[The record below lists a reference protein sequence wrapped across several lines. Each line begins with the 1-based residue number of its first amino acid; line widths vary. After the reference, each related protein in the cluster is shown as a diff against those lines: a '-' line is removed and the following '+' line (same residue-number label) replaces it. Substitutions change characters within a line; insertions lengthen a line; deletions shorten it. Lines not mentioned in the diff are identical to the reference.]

1 MTRGVQVISA
11 APEQGAAA
19 EAWGRALVQGGQSR
33 RMSALAGNRNVPYDA
48 ADLYSD
54 HMAEWAPF
62 LWSPDGELN
71 VYRDRIVA
79 RVRDLVRNDGWA
91 AGAVTRILDN
101 AIGANFRPL
110 PKPDFAALRY
120 FTGNKG
126 FDEGWALAFGRA
138 MLAGTRLWGHGRG
151 RWNDAQRVLTLPQ
164 QMRLGFRH
172 KLVDGDA
179 LGILHWIPE
188 RCAPGLAR
196 YATAL
201 QIVDPDRL
209 SNPYLVFDQ
218 RRLRG
223 GVVVDPDNHDVAV
236 GYMIRKAHQGDWF
249 NAVKSLDW
257 EEVPRETSWGRPIVV
272 HDFDSDRGGTHR
284 GGAGVLTPVIQR
296 LKMLIKYDGAE
307 LDAALINAI
316 FGAFIESPFDS
327 SMVADALSDQVGAYQ
342 DGRADFHR
350 ERGIR
355 VRNAQVT
362 QLYPGEKMNFAAAER
377 PGSNFAE
384 FEKAVL
390 RNIASAAG
398 LSAQQVSNDWSD
410 VNYSSARGAMLEFWK
425 TLTRRR
431 DDFAAGFGQPVY
443 HALVEEMMDVDD
455 VPLPPGAPPFE
466 EFADLYARAIWIGP
480 GRGWI
485 DPVNEIK
492 GAVLGMDAALMDFDQ
507 ICAEQGVD
515 PDDMIAA
522 RAHTLQRFKDA
533 GLEPP
538 TWSGMN
544 PMGEPA
550 ERQIRNPEPA

>member
-1 MTRGVQVISA
+1 MSQAVRVIA
-11 APEQGAAA
+11 AGPDQGPAA
-19 EAWGRALVQGGQSR
+19 EAWGRSLVGDGPR
-33 RMSALAGNRNVPYDA
+33 RRATALAGNRHVPYDA
-48 ADLYSD
+48 ADLNSD
-54 HMAEWAPF
+54 HMSEWAPY

-71 VYRDRIVA
+71 VYRDRIVS

-110 PKPDFAALRY
+110 PKPDFNALAH
-120 FTGNKG
+120 FTGNPG
-126 FDEGWALAFGRA
+126 FDADWAYDFGKA
-138 MLAGTRLWGHGRG
+138 VLAGVRLWGHSRG

-172 KLVDGDA
+172 KVVDGDA
-179 LGILHWIPE
+179 LGVLHWLPE
-188 RCAPGLAR
+188 RCGAGLAR

-201 QIVDPDRL
+201 QVVDPDRL
-209 SNPYLVFDQ
+209 SNPFNVFDRQ
-218 RRLRG
+218 DLRG
-223 GVVVDPDNHDVAV
+223 GVVIDPANHDVAV

-249 NAVKSLDW
+249 NAVKSLEW
-257 EEVPRETSWGRPIVV
+257 EEIPRETAWGRPIVV

-316 FGAFIESPFDS
+316 FGAFIESPFDAN
-327 SMVADALSDQVGAYQ
+327 MVADALSDQVGAYQ
-342 DGRADFHR
+342 DGRAEFHKDR
-350 ERGIR
+350 R
-355 VRNAQVT
+355 VSVAGAQVT
-362 QLYPGEKMNFAAAER
+362 QLYPGERMNYATAER
-377 PGSNFAE
+377 PSGNFAE

-431 DDFAAGFGQPVY
+431 DDFASGFGQPTY
-443 HALVEEMMDVDD
+443 HALVEEMFDVDD
-455 VPLPPGAPPFE
+455 LPLPPGAPPFE
-466 EFADLYARAIWIGP
+466 EFADLYARAKWLGP
-480 GRGWI
+480 PRGWI
-485 DPVNEIK
+485 DPVNEVK
-492 GAVLGMDAALMDFDQ
+492 GAVLGMDAALMDYDELCADQ
-507 ICAEQGVD
+507 GAD

-522 RAHTLQRFKDA
+522 RAHTIRRFEEA

-544 PMGEPA
+544 PQGEPA
-550 ERQIRNPEPA
+550 QRQITDPEPR